1 MTLTVSGLQH
11 ISKVCGKTDTESLR
25 TWLMKT
31 ARSTPSTHSTER
43 IYMATNNAHKEM
55 PGSGVMYWEEEEM
68 RKSPKGPDFKGF
80 IVLECDYKAGEKL
93 KIAAWQKPTS
103 RGFNLLALKEDNWS
117 KKKREE
123 EMKDKEVPSN
133 YARKPAGR
141 FGEDD
146 SDVPF

>member
-1 MTLTVSGLQH
+1 MNSVVSGLQH
-11 ISKVCGKTDTESLR
+11 ISKVFVKTDTESLR

-31 ARSTPSTHSTER
+31 ARSTPSTHSVER
-43 IYMATNNAHKEM
+43 TYMATNNPHKEM
-55 PGSGVMYWEEEEM
+55 PGSGVMYWEDEEM

-80 IVLECDYKAGEKL
+80 LVLECDYKAGEKL

-103 RGFNLLALKEDNWS
+103 RGNSLLALKEDNWS

-133 YARKPAGR
+133 YSRRPSR
-141 FGEDD
+141 SNDD
-146 SDVPF
+146 DVPF

>member
-1 MTLTVSGLQH
+1 MSSVVSGLQH
-11 ISKVCGKTDTESLR
+11 ISKVFVRTDTESLR
-25 TWLMKT
+25 TWLIKT
-31 ARSTPSTHSTER
+31 ARSTHGTHSTER
-43 IYMATNNAHKEM
+43 TYMTNNPHKEL

-80 IVLECDYKAGEKL
+80 IVLEMDYKAGEKL

-123 EMKDKEVPSN
+123 ERADKEVVPSYN
-133 YARKPAGR
+133 RRPSR
-141 FGEDD
+141 PRDD
-146 SDVPF
+146 EEVPF

>member
-1 MTLTVSGLQH
+1 MVVSGLQH
-11 ISKVCGKTDTESLR
+11 ISNLCGKTDTESLR
-25 TWLMKT
+25 RWLTK
-31 ARSTPSTHSTER
+31 AGRSLPSTHLHER
-43 IYMATNNAHKEM
+43 IEMATGNAHKEM

-68 RKSPKGPDFKGF
+68 RKSPKGPDYKGF
-80 IVLECDYKAGEKL
+80 VVLEMDYKAGEKL

-103 RGFNLLALKEDNWS
+103 RGHNLLALKEDNWS

-123 EMKDKEVPSN
+123 EMKDKEIPSN
-133 YARKPAGR
+133 YARKPASR

>member
-1 MTLTVSGLQH
+1 
-11 ISKVCGKTDTESLR
+11 
-25 TWLMKT
+25 
-31 ARSTPSTHSTER
+31 
-43 IYMATNNAHKEM
+43 MATNNAHKEM

-133 YARKPAGR
+133 YARKPSR
-141 FGEDD
+141 SQDD
-146 SDVPF
+146 DESIPF

>member
-1 MTLTVSGLQH
+1 MNSVVSGLQH

-31 ARSTPSTHSTER
+31 ARSTPSTHSVER
-43 IYMATNNAHKEM
+43 TYMATNNPHKEM
-55 PGSGVMYWEEEEM
+55 PGSGVMYWEDEEM

-80 IVLECDYKAGEKL
+80 LVLECDYKAGEKL

-103 RGFNLLALKEDNWS
+103 RGNSLLALKEDNWS

-133 YARKPAGR
+133 YSRRPSR
-141 FGEDD
+141 SNDD
-146 SDVPF
+146 DVPF

>member
-1 MTLTVSGLQH
+1 MTLIVSGLQH

-25 TWLMKT
+25 TWLMKM
-31 ARSTPSTHSTER
+31 ARSTPDTHSVER
-43 IYMATNNAHKEM
+43 KYMSTGNAHKEM

-80 IVLECDYKAGEKL
+80 LVLECDYKAGEKL

-103 RGFNLLALKEDNWS
+103 RGNSLLALKEDNWS

-123 EMKDKEVPSN
+123 EMKDKEVPSRYTPRTSRSN
-133 YARKPAGR
+133 
-141 FGEDD
+141 DD
-146 SDVPF
+146 DVPF

>member
-1 MTLTVSGLQH
+1 MSLVVSGLQH
-11 ISKVCGKTDTESLR
+11 ISKVCGKTDTEALR

-31 ARSTPSTHSTER
+31 ARSTPDTHSTER
-43 IYMATNNAHKEM
+43 KYMSTGNAHKEM

-80 IVLECDYKAGEKL
+80 IVLEMDYKAGEKL

-103 RGFNLLALKEDNWS
+103 RGHSLLALKEDNWS

-123 EMKDKEVPSN
+123 ERGDKEVVPSYN
-133 YARKPAGR
+133 RRPSR
-141 FGEDD
+141 NNDE
-146 SDVPF
+146 DVPF

>member
-1 MTLTVSGLQH
+1 MSSVVSGLQH
-11 ISKVCGKTDTESLR
+11 ISKVFVRTDTESLR
-25 TWLMKT
+25 TWLIKT
-31 ARSTPSTHSTER
+31 ARSTQGTHSTER
-43 IYMATNNAHKEM
+43 TYMTNNPHKEL

-80 IVLECDYKAGEKL
+80 IVLEMDYKAGEKL

-123 EMKDKEVPSN
+123 ERADKEVAPS
-133 YARKPAGR
+133 YARKSYGR
-141 FGEDD
+141 ND
-146 SDVPF
+146 SDDVPF

>member
-1 MTLTVSGLQH
+1 M
-11 ISKVCGKTDTESLR
+11 
-25 TWLMKT
+25 
-31 ARSTPSTHSTER
+31 STG
-43 IYMATNNAHKEM
+43 NAHKEM

-103 RGFNLLALKEDNWS
+103 RGHSLLALKEDNWS

-123 EMKDKEVPSN
+123 EMKDKEVPSR
-133 YARKPAGR
+133 YTPRPSRKD
-141 FGEDD
+141 DD
-146 SDVPF
+146 SEIPF

>member
-1 MTLTVSGLQH
+1 MNLVASGLQH

-25 TWLMKT
+25 KWLMKT
-31 ARSTPSTHSTER
+31 ARSTPDTHSTER
-43 IYMATNNAHKEM
+43 IYMSTGNAHKEM

-80 IVLECDYKAGEKL
+80 LVLDMDYKAGEKL

-103 RGFNLLALKEDNWS
+103 RGHSLLALKEDNWS

-123 EMKDKEVPSN
+123 ERGDKEVMPAYN
-133 YARKPAGR
+133 RKPAR
-141 FGEDD
+141 NDD
-146 SDVPF
+146 EDVPF

>member
-1 MTLTVSGLQH
+1 MTSTVSGLQH
-11 ISKVCGKTDTESLR
+11 ILKVCGKTDTESLR

-31 ARSTPSTHSTER
+31 ERSTPSTHSTER

-133 YARKPAGR
+133 YARKPSR
-141 FGEDD
+141 SQDD
-146 SDVPF
+146 DVPF

>member
-1 MTLTVSGLQH
+1 MTSTVSGLQH
-11 ISKVCGKTDTESLR
+11 ISKVFVKTDTESLR

-31 ARSTPSTHSTER
+31 ARSTPDTHSTER
-43 IYMATNNAHKEM
+43 IYMSTGNAHKEM

-80 IVLECDYKAGEKL
+80 LVLDMDYKAGEKL

-103 RGFNLLALKEDNWS
+103 RGYSLLALKEDNWS

-123 EMKDKEVPSN
+123 ERGDKEVVPSYN
-133 YARKPAGR
+133 RRPARN
-141 FGEDD
+141 DD
-146 SDVPF
+146 EEVPF

>member
-1 MTLTVSGLQH
+1 MTSTVSGLQH
-11 ISKVCGKTDTESLR
+11 ISKVFVKTDTESLR

-31 ARSTPSTHSTER
+31 ARSTPDTHSTER
-43 IYMATNNAHKEM
+43 IYMSTGNAHKEM

-103 RGFNLLALKEDNWS
+103 RGHSLLALKEDNWS

-123 EMKDKEVPSN
+123 ERGDKEVVPAYN
-133 YARKPAGR
+133 RRPARN
-141 FGEDD
+141 DD
-146 SDVPF
+146 EEVPF

>member
-1 MTLTVSGLQH
+1 MTSIVSGLQH

-31 ARSTPSTHSTER
+31 ARSTQSTHSVER
-43 IYMATNNAHKEM
+43 KYMSTGNAHKEM
-55 PGSGVMYWEEEEM
+55 PGSGVMYWEDEEM

-93 KIAAWQKPTS
+93 KIAALQKPTS
-103 RGFNLLALKEDNWS
+103 RGNSLLALKEDNWS

-133 YARKPAGR
+133 YTRRPTR
-141 FGEDD
+141 QQDD
-146 SDVPF
+146 DVPF

>member
-1 MTLTVSGLQH
+1 MTSIVSGLQH

-55 PGSGVMYWEEEEM
+55 PGSGVMYWEDEEM

-103 RGFNLLALKEDNWS
+103 RGNNLLALKEDNWS

-123 EMKDKEVPSN
+123 ERQDKEVTPS
-133 YARKPAGR
+133 YARKSYPR
-141 FGEDD
+141 DD

>member
-1 MTLTVSGLQH
+1 MTSTVLGLQH
-11 ISKVCGKTDTESLR
+11 ISKVCAKTDTESLR
-25 TWLMKT
+25 TWLTKMAK
-31 ARSTPSTHSTER
+31 STPDTHSVER
-43 IYMATNNAHKEM
+43 KYMSTGNAHKEM
-55 PGSGVMYWEEEEM
+55 PGSGVMYWEDEEM

-103 RGFNLLALKEDNWS
+103 RGNSLLALKEDNWS

-133 YARKPAGR
+133 YTRRPTR
-141 FGEDD
+141 QQDD
-146 SDVPF
+146 DVPF

>member
-1 MTLTVSGLQH
+1 MNMVVSGLQH
-11 ISKVCGKTDTESLR
+11 ISNLLGKMDTTSLQA
-25 TWLMKT
+25 WLEKMG
-31 ARSTPSTHSTER
+31 RSTPSTHTHER
-43 IYMATNNAHKEM
+43 NEMATNNAHKEM
-55 PGSGVMYWEEEEM
+55 PGSGVMYWEDEEM

-103 RGFNLLALKEDNWS
+103 RGNSLLALKEDNWS

-123 EMKDKEVPSN
+123 ERQDKEVSPS
-133 YARKPAGR
+133 YARKSYPR
-141 FGEDD
+141 DD